1 MDRPPDIS
9 VSCQDEPF
17 RDPAVW
23 PPPVPAEHR

>member
-9 VSCQDEPF
+9 VSCLDEPF